1 MAPLLAQGQ
10 VTGALQ
16 DRGQGQAG
24 CGSVACHPHPH
35 LLVLEELGS
44 PIALPFVKFFKEVFI
59 FGCAG
64 SLWLCRLFS
73 SCGE

>member
-10 VTGALQ
+10 VLGALQ
-16 DRGQGQAG
+16 DHGQGQAG
-24 CGSVACHPHPH
+24 CGSVACHP

-44 PIALPFVKFFKEVFI
+44 HIALFLLLKFFKKVFI
-59 FGCAG
+59 LGCAG